1 MEPIHE
7 DDNVGMT
14 SAHHHHHDDDNVDD
28 EETFIVLRDRLN
40 KVRKAVHKATQDA
53 WKQASGYVPSSDR
66 LQKENAS
73 FLLGM
78 DLFGTGSGGGGGDH
92 NGGGG
97 SFFPSNELERTVRD
111 KLDEVER
118 ELQKIQH
125 LESSRRQQQP
135 PPKQTHSDD
144 VTDEYEYEY
153 DDDQENVLASQIR
166 DHKNKIA
173 FLKRASMARS
183 RLEESK
189 AIASP
194 ALTSEPDLVQA
205 SQRLLQATKD
215 VDDAEGIIL
224 RSETAFNNN
233 NNNNINTN
241 NIRRDDNE
249 NDTSTGRARGAPI
262 QDVQVAYQIVSSL
275 RHQIRKHRVELVHK
289 ASTVLDTSLEMTGR
303 AIAIK
308 STEQL
313 SVAYQVLETL
323 HVRQGGNNHNSTSN
337 NKDASGPAPN
347 SALQDALKNFTTRLY
362 QDILKPILLERNLS
376 RPWNVEETSDKRTTS
391 TVMIGVTTNASKK
404 GTVHRI
410 EWSPNED
417 QDDDNDDDGTSLL
430 SNQSAVVGGSLD
442 GQLVAW
448 RNILTLVQRIL
459 AFVQSKVLLER
470 DELCT
475 IVGTKLF
482 GKPNAMPSALNLSA
496 LGLESALLSEND
508 QGVLMENLVDW
519 LQDNCLQQQK
529 NEHGI
534 DDLERVTTMQEGLLE
549 CTIPFCNDMMNRHL
563 IPHEEHQPKLLS
575 FCHDF
580 EKAYVDQRRCVLLNT
595 ARDILISNDYHNTVA
610 VGVEENTSPKDLQE
624 AALTVFQL
632 SRCSISDTAHRLMTL
647 IRQTMDEAV
656 TVATVPEDSSLSLL
670 RPTLYRTA
678 REMLS
683 LFRAIIP
690 STHGREVAH
699 VPRTAAVLHNDA
711 VFLAHHC
718 LTLGLEYKE
727 KFPPVDEGDARGK
740 LVKQTCIFVDMVPLF
755 RELADTSLGD
765 MLELQKHQ
773 LADIVGSRITYFGRS
788 LQSDESLH
796 EWSEAETALAA
807 GIYHLRHLA
816 QSWRPILAP
825 SVFLRSMGYLADVVF
840 ALYLGQ
846 VTAASDISVNACQFT
861 CSIFHKALNDIGG
874 LLQTSKDDKVKYSSE
889 WAHFEAVGKF
899 LELNHLSEVERALS
913 LGVFRHVASQDLARL
928 VRATYGESSQRRALL
943 NVLSSVV

>member
-1 MEPIHE
+1 MDKVYDDE
-7 DDNVGMT
+7 DVPN
-14 SAHHHHHDDDNVDD
+14 HDD
-28 EETFIVLRDRLN
+28 ETVIVLRDRLN

-53 WKQASGYVPSSDR
+53 WKQASGNVPSAGR

-78 DLFGTGSGGGGGDH
+78 DLFGTGGNSSNGDH
-92 NGGGG
+92 GG
-97 SFFPSNELERTVRD
+97 SFPTTELERTVRD
-111 KLDEVER
+111 KLDEAEL
-118 ELQKIQH
+118 ELQRIQH
-125 LESSRRQQQP
+125 LESSRRQYD
-135 PPKQTHSDD
+135 HDG
-144 VTDEYEYEY
+144 
-153 DDDQENVLASQIR
+153 DDDLDEDDEGDRENVLASQIPGY
-166 DHKNKIA
+166 KNKIS
-173 FLKRASMARS
+173 FLKQASLARS
-183 RLEESK
+183 RLDESR

-194 ALTSEPDLVQA
+194 ALTTEPDLVQA
-205 SQRLLQATKD
+205 SKQLLEALQE
-215 VDDAEGIIL
+215 VDKAEDIIL
-224 RSETAFNNN
+224 QETASNNY
-233 NNNNINTN
+233 
-241 NIRRDDNE
+241 DDP
-249 NDTSTGRARGAPI
+249 STRGAPI
-262 QDVQVAYQIVSSL
+262 QDVQVAHQIVSSL

-303 AIAIK
+303 AITIK
-308 STEQL
+308 SSEQL

-323 HVRQGGNNHNSTSN
+323 HQGQGQGGNIT
-337 NKDASGPAPN
+337 SGPAPS
-347 SALQDALKNFTTRLY
+347 SALQDALQNFTSRLY
-362 QDILKPILLERNLS
+362 QEVLKHVLLEQNTS
-376 RPWNVEETSDKRTTS
+376 RPWNVEETSDKRTVS
-391 TVMIGVTTNASKK
+391 TVMIGVTTNAGKK
-404 GTVHRI
+404 GTVYRI
-410 EWSPNED
+410 EWSPHED
-417 QDDDNDDDGTSLL
+417 QNDGSP
-430 SNQSAVVGGSLD
+430 NPAVDRGNLD
-442 GQLVAW
+442 CQLVAW
-448 RNILTLVQRIL
+448 KNILTVLKRIL

-470 DELCT
+470 DELCK

-508 QGVLMENLVDW
+508 QGVLMEKMVDW
-519 LQDNCLQQQK
+519 LQDNCLHQQK
-529 NEHGI
+529 NEKGI
-534 DDLERVTTMQEGLLE
+534 DDLERVTKMQEDLLK
-549 CTIPFCNDMMNRHL
+549 CTVPFCQDMVDLKL
-563 IPHEEHQPKLLS
+563 IPQEHPPKLLS

-580 EKAYVDQRRCVLLNT
+580 EKAYVDQRRCVLLNE
-595 ARDILISNDYHNTVA
+595 ARNILISNDYHNTVA

-624 AALTVFQL
+624 AALAVFHL
-632 SRCSISDTAHRLMTL
+632 SRCSISDTAHRLMAL
-647 IRQTMDEAV
+647 IRKTMDEAV
-656 TVATVPEDSSLSLL
+656 DVAAVPEDSVLSLL

-690 STHGREVAH
+690 ASHGREVAH

-727 KFPPVDEGDARGK
+727 KFPTVDEGDARGK
-740 LVKQTCIFVDMVPLF
+740 LLKQTCIFVDMVPLF

-765 MLELQKHQ
+765 MLDLQKHQ
-773 LADIVGSRITYFGRS
+773 LAEIVGSRITYFGRS

-816 QSWRPILAP
+816 QAWRPILAP
-825 SVFLRSMGYLADVVF
+825 SVFLRSMGYLADVLF

-846 VTAASDISVNACQFT
+846 VTTASDISVNASQFT
-861 CSIFHKALNDIGG
+861 SSLFHRASVDIGG
-874 LLQTSKDDKVKYSSE
+874 LLQTQEDKVKYSSE

-913 LGVFRHVASQDLARL
+913 SGVFRHVASQELARL